1 MELTTVFKLS
11 IYVLTGFVG
20 LALGLAEYG
29 PVPFVSLP
37 ITIFSYWWCEMQ
49 KEQVGFAR
57 RGMGETL
64 ARVLGFL
71 ALLAASLEFFGDS
84 PEAKLLAG
92 IHLMVYLTWIVLL
105 QQKSN
110 YRYWLLLTLTM
121 MHVAVGSVLTNATWY
136 GLFMIVYLFG
146 AIWTLSVF
154 SLYRVAQ
161 DFAAIEPG
169 AETQSIPDPSS
180 TPTGQVFNAVR
191 FEDNANWISMR
202 LVSGVS
208 MTSLAGLFVGLAFFV
223 LIPRVWVGAAL
234 GISDESLPAALRRK
248 VTGLATEIR
257 LGDMGPILESNDPVL
272 KLRIFDNQTNSRIDP
287 QAYAERLGLR
297 EPLFAGAMLTEY
309 AEGRWRPERGF
320 STSVILGA
328 SPKDAKPAVGATVR
342 QEIRLERIG
351 TNVLP
356 CIGRAV
362 AMRDPAGD
370 RCGRIRSDSIVTRRD
385 WFEILPGAVDYV
397 AYTELPSGEVRD
409 RPALDSSFL
418 GQVKTYLTRCGN
430 VPEEL
435 ERLRALARQLV
446 ETEQQKAGEPLT
458 DVQKARVIESYLRDS
473 GEFQYSLTAQV
484 VDANADPVEDFLF
497 HRHAGHCQYF
507 ASALGLMLRSVDIPT
522 RLVTGFKGGEEL
534 SDGALNVEKRYAH
547 VWVEAWID
555 NRTWMTF
562 DATPEDGRTESVT
575 AIGTKRTL
583 WTIMTAKLA
592 GIWESNVLDISYERQ
607 ESNIYQPLREMFDS
621 VVQFLRDFWA
631 SPRTTLTSVLAIVL
645 DPRNWLTVPGV
656 IVLSTLVGLLWLLR
670 RKSVWFR
677 RLLAWMW
684 RTKSVNPVEAQRP
697 RVEFY
702 ERFVRLMQSHGRTRQ
717 MTQTQREFVR
727 EIATDLSGRL
737 SDSSLSGG
745 LQSIGDLFYRVRF
758 GAGELT
764 ERERSKLD
772 DLLAQL
778 ERDLG
783 SKTGERQT
791 SDRLAV

>member
-1 MELTTVFKLS
+1 MGLVSVFKLS

-37 ITIFSYWWCEMQ
+37 ITIFSYWWCEVA
-49 KEQVGFAR
+49 KEQLGFAR

-169 AETQSIPDPSS
+169 AETLPIPDPSS

-191 FEDNANWISMR
+191 FEDNAHWISMR

-297 EPLFAGAMLTEY
+297 EPLFAGAMLTVY
-309 AEGRWRPERGF
+309 SEGRWRPEREWGL
-320 STSVILGA
+320 TKQLEAQPEDV
-328 SPKDAKPAVGATVR
+328 KPVTPATVR

-356 CIGRAV
+356 CIGRAI
-362 AMRDPAGD
+362 AMRDPEGY
-370 RCGRIRSDSIVTRRD
+370 RCGRLRADSIVSRRP
-385 WFEILPGAVDYV
+385 WFELLPGAVDYV
-397 AYTELPSGEVRD
+397 AYTELPLGEVRNL
-409 RPALDSSFL
+409 PALASASSS
-418 GQVKTYLTRCGN
+418 QIKEYLNRCSD
-430 VPEEL
+430 VPREL
-435 ERLRALARQLV
+435 ERLNTLARQLV
-446 ETEQQKAGEPLT
+446 ETEQQKAAEPLT
-458 DVQKARVIESYLRDS
+458 DFQKARVIESHLRDS
-473 GEFQYSLTAQV
+473 GEFQYSLNAQV
-484 VDANADPVEDFLF
+484 VDPDADPVEDFLF
-497 HRHAGHCQYF
+497 HRRAGHCQYF
-507 ASALGLMLRSVDIPT
+507 ASALGLMLRSVGIPT

-555 NRTWMTF
+555 NRKWMTF
-562 DATPEDGRTESVT
+562 DATPEDGRAESVT
-575 AIGTKRTL
+575 AIGSKRNL

-607 ESNIYQPLREMFDS
+607 ESNIYQPMREMFDS

-631 SPRTTLTSVLAIVL
+631 SPRTTLTSVLAFAF

-656 IVLSTLVGLLWLLR
+656 IVLSSLAGLLWLLR

-677 RLLAWMW
+677 PLWTWMW
-684 RTKSVNPVEAQRP
+684 STKSVDPAAAQRQ

-717 MTQTQREFVR
+717 MAQTQREFVR
-727 EIATDLSGRL
+727 QMAADLSGRL
-737 SDSSLSGG
+737 SDSALRGG

-764 ERERSKLD
+764 EPERSKLD